1 MAELLTN
8 DTDLT
13 SVANAIRTKGGTS
26 GNLTFPSGF
35 VSAIGAIAADC
46 NAAAADIRA
55 GKTAYVGNSKVTGTA
70 TEKAAASYPVSSSD
84 QTIAAGQIL
93 AGAQTIKKVTTANI
107 AENNI
112 KAGVTVKVGDVDDD
126 DRITG
131 VTGTF
136 TADANADSSDIVSG
150 KSAYVNGVKV
160 NGSIQPVSETTYNT
174 SSSDQSIA
182 AGKYLSGKQT
192 IKAVKT
198 SNITAANIKRGVTV
212 KVGDAN
218 NEGRIINL
226 QGTCQPVNT
235 WISQSN
241 ACFCPY
247 MWRCVYNGNVPG
259 FFYTD
264 GESSGGSAA
273 ARSKGFHCTAYV
285 DPRTFRV
292 PCPVKMTFY
301 AADNSS
307 STNTVTFQPGSD
319 YTMTRDNGLKYL
331 LTGPGIST
339 YVWKVV
345 MWELV

>member
-55 GKTAYVGNSKVTGTA
+55 GKTAYVGNNKVTGTA

-93 AGAQTIKKVTTANI
+93 TGAQTIKKVTTANI

-136 TADANADSSDIVSG
+136 TADANAAAGDIVSG
-150 KSAYVNGVKV
+150 KSAYVNGEKV
-160 NGSIQPVSETTYNT
+160 NGSIQSVAATTYNT

-198 SNITAANIKRGVTV
+198 TNITAANIKRGVTV

-218 NEGRIINL
+218 NAGRIINL
-226 QGTCQPVNT
+226 EGTCQPVNT
-235 WISQSN
+235 WISQSDS
-241 ACFCPY
+241 CYCPY
-247 MWRCVYNGNVPG
+247 MWKCSYNGNVPG
-259 FFYTD
+259 FYYTD
-264 GESSGGSAA
+264 GDDSGSAA
-273 ARSKGFHCTAYV
+273 QKSKGFHCTTYE
-285 DPRTFRV
+285 DGRKFRV
-292 PCPVKMTFY
+292 PCPVKMTY
-301 AADNSS
+301 YSADNSS
-307 STNTVTFQPGSD
+307 STGNVTFAVGSD
-319 YTMTRDNGLKYL
+319 YTVTRVNGLKHTI
-331 LTGPGIST
+331 TGTGVNIS
-339 YVWKVV
+339 VWKIVK
-345 MWELV
+345 WELV

>member
-70 TEKAAASYPVSSSD
+70 TAKAAASYPVSSSD

-93 AGAQTIKKVTTANI
+93 TGKQTIKKVTTAGI
-107 AENNI
+107 SASNI
-112 KAGVTVKVGDVDDD
+112 KAGVAVKVGDVDDD
-126 DRITG
+126 DRIAG

-136 TADANADSSDIVSG
+136 TADANATAADIVSG
-150 KSAYVNGVKV
+150 KSAYVNGEKV
-160 NGSIQPVSETTYNT
+160 NGSIQSVVATTYNT

-198 SNITAANIKRGVTV
+198 TNITAANVKRGVTV

-218 NEGRIINL
+218 NAGRIINL
-226 QGTCQPVNT
+226 EGTCQPVNT
-235 WISQSN
+235 WISQTDG
-241 ACFCPY
+241 CFVPF
-247 MWRCVYNGNVPG
+247 MWRANAIGNVPG
-259 FFYTD
+259 YYYTD
-264 GESSGGSAA
+264 GDESGSAA
-273 ARSKGFHCTAYV
+273 QKSKGFHCTTYV

-301 AADNSS
+301 EKDNSS
-307 STNTVTFQPGSD
+307 SQKNVTLTPGNN
-319 YTMTRDNGLKYL
+319 YALTRDNGLTHT

-339 YVWKVV
+339 YIWKVV
-345 MWELV
+345 KWELV